1 MSPHSFIPRLA
12 AALLSTTANP
22 ASAGDLSA
30 FVGAIAAGTIAVVSD
45 GDFVGQSYATG
56 RLAPREAGHR
66 DLLTVLSIVDGKVT
80 SAQVPVSNSVTAA
93 PEILTLSAEGKTAF
107 VTERLG
113 ERPEGGEQVR
123 DLAPGRRLFA
133 IDLSDR
139 AAPRI
144 AATAEIEIFPE
155 ALSLSPDGA
164 RIAVVS
170 NTPTASFVQIVP
182 YRDGRFGELAR
193 FNLAE
198 LGITGSAPGPRG
210 GVIASNV
217 HWHPSGRILA
227 VNINSQNRIAF
238 FEVTEAEG
246 EPVLRPWGNIVEV
259 GRDPFVGRFTPD
271 GRFYV
276 TSDWG
281 RDLQATTLEGRVPRA
296 PSGISVIRL
305 ADPGADPALAR
316 HARVATATTD
326 ASAEG
331 LAISRDG
338 RLIATVNMRD
348 TAFPPTSP
356 RFQREAT
363 VTLLTFDLQTGVV
376 EKVADYAFEGVL
388 PEGGTFDLTGDHLLV
403 TVFHGH
409 QDAEANAGA
418 GIEVFRV
425 VRGERP
431 ALVRVGRIPMP
442 HGAHHVDVAR

>member
-1 MSPHSFIPRLA
+1 MSHNPIIP
-12 AALLSTTANP
+12 LLTGAVLSGIANP
-22 ASAGDLSA
+22 AAAVDTPA
-30 FVGAIAAGTIAVVSD
+30 FVGTILAGTIAVLSD
-45 GDFVGQSYATG
+45 GDFVAQSYATG

-66 DLLTVLSIVDGKVT
+66 DLLTVLSIADGKVIRT
-80 SAQVPVSNSVTAA
+80 QIPVSNSVTAA
-93 PEILTLSAEGKTAF
+93 PEVLALSSDGKTAF

-113 ERPEGGEQVR
+113 ERSEGGEQVR

-133 IDLSDR
+133 IDLSNR

-170 NTPTASFVQIVP
+170 NTPAASFVQIVP
-182 YRDGRFGELAR
+182 YRDGRFGKLAR
-193 FNLAE
+193 FNLAD
-198 LGITGSAPGPRG
+198 LGITGAAPGPRG

-217 HWHPSGRILA
+217 HWHPSGRFLA

-238 FEVTEAEG
+238 FEVAEVG
-246 EPVLRPWGNIVEV
+246 GKPALRLWGNIVEV

-281 RDLQATTLEGRVPRA
+281 RDLQATTLEGRLPRA
-296 PSGISVIRL
+296 PSRISVIRL
-305 ADPGADPALAR
+305 ADPSDDPASAR
-316 HARVATATTD
+316 HARIATATTD
-326 ASAEG
+326 SSAEG

-338 RLIATVNMRD
+338 RLIATINMRD

-363 VTLLTFDLQTGVV
+363 VTLLTFDPQTGVV
-376 EKVADYAFEGVL
+376 DKVADYPFEGVL
-388 PEGGTFDLTGDHLLV
+388 PEGGAFDLTGDHFLA

-409 QDAEANAGA
+409 EDAGPHAGP
-418 GIEVFRV
+418 GVEVFRV
-425 VRGERP
+425 IRGEPP
-431 ALVRVGRIPMP
+431 ALERLGRIPMP
-442 HGAHHVDVAR
+442 HGAHHVDVSR

>member
-1 MSPHSFIPRLA
+1 MSPTSFIPRLA
-12 AALLSTTANP
+12 AALLSATGNP
-22 ASAGDLSA
+22 ASAADLPA
-30 FVGAIAAGTIAVVSD
+30 FVGTIAAGTIAVVSD

-56 RLAPREAGHR
+56 QLAPREGGHR
-66 DLLTVLSIVDGKVT
+66 DLLTVLSIVSGKVT
-80 SAQVPVSNSVTAA
+80 RAQIPVSNSVTAA
-93 PEILTLSAEGKTAF
+93 PEILALAPDGNTAF
-107 VTERLG
+107 VIERLS
-113 ERPEGGEQVR
+113 ERPEGGDQVR

-133 IDLSDR
+133 IDLSTR
-139 AAPRI
+139 ASPQI
-144 AATAEIEIFPE
+144 AASAEIEVFPE

-170 NTPTASFVQIVP
+170 NMPAASVIQILS
-182 YRDGRFGELAR
+182 YRDGHFGGISR
-193 FNLAE
+193 FNLAD

-210 GVIASNV
+210 GVTASNV
-217 HWHPSGRILA
+217 HWHPSGRFLA

-238 FEVTEAEG
+238 FEVTESEG
-246 EPVLRPWGNIVEV
+246 GLNLRPWGNIVEV

-281 RDLQATTLEGRVPRA
+281 RDLRATTLEGRIPRA

-305 ADPGADPALAR
+305 ADPGADPASAR

-338 RLIATVNMRD
+338 RLVATVNMRD

-363 VTLLTFDLQTGVV
+363 VTLLTFDPQTGVV
-376 EKVADYAFEGVL
+376 EKVADYPFEGVL

-409 QDAEANAGA
+409 QDAEPNAGA

-431 ALVRVGRIPMP
+431 ALVRVGRIPTP
-442 HGAHHVDVAR
+442 HGAHHVDIAR